1 MMKVIVLVYN
11 MILFSKQRDQVQQ
24 AHPLLSGSQIIIIIR
39 KIRSDLAVVVV
50 VVVLD
55 KTKVDHH
62 QEEHLD

>member
-50 VVVLD
+50 VVLD

-62 QEEHLD
+62 QAEHLD